1 MKCTREMMRLYAV
14 TDRAWLR
21 GRRLEEQVEE
31 ALRGGATL
39 VQLREKQLDEQA
51 LLSEATGLARL
62 CHRYG
67 VPLLINDNVEI
78 ARRSGA
84 DGVHVGQED
93 MAAALNAIYTGVT
106 E

>member
-51 LLSEATGLARL
+51 RLS
-62 CHRYG
+62 
-67 VPLLINDNVEI
+67 
-78 ARRSGA
+78 
-84 DGVHVGQED
+84 
-93 MAAALNAIYTGVT
+93 
-106 E
+106 